1 MTSTTTC
8 NAIKKDGKKCC
19 FKSKPGSCFCGVHK
33 NYIDTSKS
41 LFTED
46 IKDEIKK
53 EQMTIKFMDGSNI
66 MVDKGT
72 PVNKI
77 ITHIK
82 TVRGKGNTEKYQL
95 FRINQED
102 ALKLYEMTDDE
113 ELFCL
118 VEEVKES
125 KFKTAQSLFIYSAR
139 TDGNEK
145 MPDILSSKHPC
156 NLNPTEPE
164 FKYPVCREFQ
174 ILKRTKCFVTV
185 YDSKWFKQMNG
196 GTAWVASIHHGEERV
211 KIYETHAYGETFHLN
226 WQERMFKA
234 TDMFDCPH
242 YDEDIHGV

>member
-1 MTSTTTC
+1 MTTTTC

-33 NYIDTSKS
+33 NYIDTSKP
-41 LFTED
+41 LFSED

-95 FRINQED
+95 FRKDEED
-102 ALKLYEMTDDE
+102 ALTLIEMTNDD

-118 VEEVKES
+118 FEEVEDS
-125 KFKTAQSLFIYSAR
+125 EFKAGQRLFIYSSMI
-139 TDGNEK
+139 DGDEVK
-145 MPDILSSKHPC
+145 PTIYSSKHPC
-156 NLNPTEPE
+156 YLNPTEPE
-164 FKYPVCREFQ
+164 FKYYACREFQ
-174 ILKRTKCFVTV
+174 IVKRTKCFVTV
-185 YDSKWFKQMNG
+185 CANPWFKQMNG
-196 GTAWVASIHHGEERV
+196 GNGWVTGTHSSEDRV
-211 KIYETHAYGETFHLN
+211 KIYETHADGETFHLN
-226 WQERMFKA
+226 WQERTFKA
-234 TDMFDCPH
+234 TDMFD
-242 YDEDIHGV
+242 GVL